1 MILIRFT
8 SREAMLQYL
17 LAESLQSRD
26 GQPCSTLIL
35 DRKESYEDHIDP
47 RRAED

>member
-1 MILIRFT
+1 MILIRFPT
-8 SREAMLQYL
+8 REAMLQYL
-17 LAESLQSRD
+17 LSESLKVRA